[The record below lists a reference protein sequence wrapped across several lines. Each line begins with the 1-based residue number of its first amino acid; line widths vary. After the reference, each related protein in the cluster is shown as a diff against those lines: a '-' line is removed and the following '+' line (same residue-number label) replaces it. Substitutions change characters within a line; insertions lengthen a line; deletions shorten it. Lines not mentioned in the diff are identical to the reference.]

1 MSVPLHFVAPPL
13 GFSEFVD
20 FSLNDV
26 EGAEGLYTLRADRD
40 AAVRLFVIDAAIHL
54 PHYLPVLSDEQ
65 GATIG
70 LTSADDAS
78 VLVVVNPTDDVTTV
92 NLLAPIVLNTKTGST
107 SQFILDDTSWSV
119 REPLR
124 A

>member
-1 MSVPLHFVAPPL
+1 VSVPLHFVAPPL
-13 GFSEFVD
+13 GFSDLVD

-26 EGAEGLYTLRADRD
+26 EGAEGLYSMRADSD
-40 AAVRLFVIDAAIHL
+40 DAVRLFVIDAALHL
-54 PHYLPVLSDEQ
+54 PQYLPELTDEQ

-70 LTSADDAS
+70 LTTAEDAS

-92 NLLAPIVLNTKTGST
+92 NLLAPIVINTKTGDT